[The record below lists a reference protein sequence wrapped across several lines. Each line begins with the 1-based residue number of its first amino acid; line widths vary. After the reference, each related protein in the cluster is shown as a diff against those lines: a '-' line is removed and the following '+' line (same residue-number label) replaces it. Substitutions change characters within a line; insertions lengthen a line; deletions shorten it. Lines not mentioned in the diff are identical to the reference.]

1 MYYYVNNIIYP
12 VMAGAKMYKH
22 TRQQESQMTQTKK
35 QNGKDVEGDK
45 GGEGKG

>member
-12 VMAGAKMYKH
+12 VMAGAKMYK
-22 TRQQESQMTQTKK
+22 QQESQMTQTKK

>member
-1 MYYYVNNIIYP
+1 
-12 VMAGAKMYKH
+12 MAGAKMYKH